1 MHHAMVSVR
10 DPCHTLSKMDVWLV
24 FMERLRDETKTE
36 SRHGKILPLCHVNE
50 GDTTM

>member
-10 DPCHTLSKMDVWLV
+10 DPCHTSSKMDVWLV
-24 FMERLRDETKTE
+24 FKERLRDETKTE
-36 SRHGKILPLCHVNE
+36 SHHEKILPLCHVNE